1 MMRSLIGKSRFL
13 GALVVAGAMATGAY
27 AFTATNTV
35 PASTAGSGNG
45 TISGYTVTAIAYQLV
60 ALTPTDVDS
69 VTFTLSANATTAKAK
84 IVAAGTTY
92 TACTIAG
99 GVNVTCNFSPDIAV
113 TTADQ
118 LAVIATS

>member
-1 MMRSLIGKSRFL
+1 MMRAFRKKGRFL
-13 GALVVAGAMATGAY
+13 GALVVAGVVATGAY
-27 AFTATNTV
+27 AFTASNTV
-35 PASTAGSGNG
+35 PPSNAGSGNG
-45 TISGYTVTAIAYQLV
+45 TISGYTVSGIAYTLN
-60 ALTPTDVDS
+60 ATTPTDIDS
-69 VTFTLSANATTAKAK
+69 VAFTLNANATTAKAK
-84 IVAAGTTY
+84 VVSGSTTY